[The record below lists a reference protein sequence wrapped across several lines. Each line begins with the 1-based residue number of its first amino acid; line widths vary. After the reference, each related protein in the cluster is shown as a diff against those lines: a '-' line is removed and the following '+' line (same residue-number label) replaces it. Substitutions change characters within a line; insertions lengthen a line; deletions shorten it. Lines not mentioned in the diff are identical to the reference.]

1 MSAVAAGLEDAIS
14 ADVELGSSS
23 TIARS
28 EIRRSKSKV
37 RSYLK
42 KCKNAIIGTTSGHT
56 DNQDPITHHEPIS
69 QQSATSSWYLDEI
82 SAEEKIGELI
92 NQPNDEELTTTSD
105 KDAGNVAIAYD
116 CSTTGEEE
124 ILDTS
129 SDSHGFEV
137 SFSDF
142 YYYGFSMVFI
152 FSLSLSCF
160 IYDIGAR
167 DFVWLCASSVIHF
180 GFPYICVLIIV
191 NIDYYWRFIYVRI

>member
-1 MSAVAAGLEDAIS
+1 MSAVAAGLEDAIDLES
-14 ADVELGSSS
+14 GSST
-23 TIARS
+23 TITRT

-42 KCKNAIIGTTSGHT
+42 KCKNAIIGTTSGHS

-82 SAEEKIGELI
+82 CAEEKICELI

-116 CSTTGEEE
+116 CSTREE
-124 ILDTS
+124 ILDTG

-137 SFSDF
+137 S
-142 YYYGFSMVFI
+142 
-152 FSLSLSCF
+152 L
-160 IYDIGAR
+160 
-167 DFVWLCASSVIHF
+167 
-180 GFPYICVLIIV
+180 
-191 NIDYYWRFIYVRI
+191 

>member
-1 MSAVAAGLEDAIS
+1 M
-14 ADVELGSSS
+14 
-23 TIARS
+23 ARS

-42 KCKNAIIGTTSGHT
+42 KCKNAIIGTTSGHA

-105 KDAGNVAIAYD
+105 EDAGNVAIAYD
-116 CSTTGEEE
+116 CSTTREE

-142 YYYGFSMVFI
+142 FSCSLFRFFI
-152 FSLSLSCF
+152 F
-160 IYDIGAR
+160 R
-167 DFVWLCASSVIHF
+167 
-180 GFPYICVLIIV
+180 
-191 NIDYYWRFIYVRI
+191 